1 MFTEGRVVI
10 KKMFS
15 FRNIQIR
22 VDGAL
27 MFNATLCM
35 YNPTCY
41 EFGIHF
47 PFIFPSSCCFSL
59 VFLFLP
65 LLSLVVGYNF
75 FVCFFLP
82 NVFGTVISGV
92 SCTLANNCA
101 KLFCTGGEHLFED
114 GFYSN
119 VYSTC
124 VPFNLKKDPL
134 PYPLLSSV
142 VQLAAICALFLS
154 LCVKLVRFSYP

>member
-1 MFTEGRVVI
+1 MFREGRLVI

-27 MFNATLCM
+27 MFNATLYM

-41 EFGIHF
+41 EFSLRF

-65 LLSLVVGYNF
+65 LFSLVVGYNF
-75 FVCFFLP
+75 FVCFFFP

-92 SCTLANNCA
+92 SCTLANNRT
-101 KLFCTGGEHLFED
+101 KLFCTGGGGGTYLKTGAIRTFTVHVFHLIEKRPSSLSAIKFSCLISC
-114 GFYSN
+114 YLHS
-119 VYSTC
+119 
-124 VPFNLKKDPL
+124 VP
-134 PYPLLSSV
+134 Y
-142 VQLAAICALFLS
+142 
-154 LCVKLVRFSYP
+154 LVC

>member
-1 MFTEGRVVI
+1 MFTEGRFVI

-27 MFNATLCM
+27 MFNGTLYM
-35 YNPTCY
+35 YNPTCH
-41 EFGIHF
+41 EFRIHF
-47 PFIFPSSCCFSL
+47 LFIFPSSCCFSL

-82 NVFGTVISGV
+82 NVFGTVISGL
-92 SCTLANNCA
+92 SCTLAHSWA
-101 KLFCTGGEHLFED
+101 KLFCTGGGGALIWRRVLFERLQYV
-114 GFYSN
+114 FHLIKKRPSSL
-119 VYSTC
+119 STIKFC
-124 VPFNLKKDPL
+124 CLISCYLRSVP
-134 PYPLLSSV
+134 
-142 VQLAAICALFLS
+142 
-154 LCVKLVRFSYP
+154 

>member
-1 MFTEGRVVI
+1 MFTEGRVLI

-15 FRNIQIR
+15 FRKIQIR

-65 LLSLVVGYNF
+65 LFSLVVGYNF
-75 FVCFFLP
+75 FDCFFLP

-92 SCTLANNCA
+92 SCTLPNNWA
-101 KLFCTGGEHLFED
+101 KLFCTLKTGAN
-114 GFYSN
+114 SN
-119 VYSTC
+119 GYSTC
-124 VPFNLKKDPL
+124 VPFNFKKDPL
-134 PYPLLSSV
+134 PSPLLSSCLISCYLRSV
-142 VQLAAICALFLS
+142 
-154 LCVKLVRFSYP
+154 P

>member
-1 MFTEGRVVI
+1 MI
-10 KKMFS
+10 KKMSS
-15 FRNIQIR
+15 FRNTQIR

-27 MFNATLCM
+27 MFNATLYM

-41 EFGIHF
+41 EFRIHF
-47 PFIFPSSCCFSL
+47 PFIFPSSCCFSF

-65 LLSLVVGYNF
+65 PFSLVVGYNF

-92 SCTLANNCA
+92 SCTLANNWA

-114 GFYSN
+114 GCYSN

-134 PYPLLSSV
+134 PSPLLSSV
-142 VQLAAICALFLS
+142 V
-154 LCVKLVRFSYP
+154 

>member
-10 KKMFS
+10 KKMCS

-27 MFNATLCM
+27 MFDATLCM

-65 LLSLVVGYNF
+65 LLSLVVGHNF

-82 NVFGTVISGV
+82 NVFGTVISGL
-92 SCTLANNCA
+92 SCTLAHNWA
-101 KLFCTGGEHLFED
+101 KLFCTGG
-114 GFYSN
+114 G
-119 VYSTC
+119 STYLKTGAIRTFTVR
-124 VPFNLKKDPL
+124 VPFN
-134 PYPLLSSV
+134 
-142 VQLAAICALFLS
+142 
-154 LCVKLVRFSYP
+154 

>member
-1 MFTEGRVVI
+1 MI

-27 MFNATLCM
+27 MFNATLYM

-41 EFGIHF
+41 EFRIHF
-47 PFIFPSSCCFSL
+47 PFIFPSSCCFSF

-65 LLSLVVGYNF
+65 PFSLVVGYNF

-92 SCTLANNCA
+92 SCTLANNWA
-101 KLFCTGGEHLFED
+101 KLFCTERGGGHLFED
-114 GFYSN
+114 GAIRVNSP
-119 VYSTC
+119 
-124 VPFNLKKDPL
+124 VPFN
-134 PYPLLSSV
+134 
-142 VQLAAICALFLS
+142 
-154 LCVKLVRFSYP
+154 